1 MQPQPNQRPDESESA
16 FKPGSE
22 MIQMMI
28 LKVQTLGYTLTSLRD
43 TVHPLYEDMSKC
55 PSIQQG
61 ELISTNLIFF
71 PSFIALY

>member
-1 MQPQPNQRPDESESA
+1 
-16 FKPGSE
+16 
-22 MIQMMI
+22 MIQMKI
-28 LKVQTLGYTLTSLRD
+28 LKVQPLGYTLASHRD

-71 PSFIALY
+71 QASLLYIKYPFFS